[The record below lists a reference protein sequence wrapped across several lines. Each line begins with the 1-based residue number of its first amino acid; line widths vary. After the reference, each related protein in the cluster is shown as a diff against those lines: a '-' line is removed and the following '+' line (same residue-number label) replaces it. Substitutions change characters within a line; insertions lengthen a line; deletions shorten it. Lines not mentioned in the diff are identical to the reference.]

1 MPDLSEAI
9 QSRVA
14 NDSDD
19 NATAPNLER
28 RRPKRKSKSPSNL
41 KDYYVGSTAYTFGV
55 AQINSEYNSNE
66 DLTLCYPYPKCDTS
80 TSASHT
86 NFVYNTL
93 TCEAQLDVNNNP
105 NFINQT
111 NFFCVVTPEISPTRA
126 TRPSNSATRR
136 LGNSRTAS
144 KSGAYG
150 SRKVPSSCAP
160 RSSTTGLKLAR
171 RPLTLFEIYKWFCLL
186 LLSLIFV

>member
-28 RRPKRKSKSPSNL
+28 RRPKRKRKSPSNL
-41 KDYYVGSTAYTFGV
+41 KDYYVGSTTSTYGV

-66 DLTLCYPYPKCDTS
+66 DLTINYSYPKCGTS

-86 NFVYNTL
+86 NFVYSTF
-93 TCEAQLDVNNNP
+93 TCDAQLDVKNYP

-111 NFFCVVTPEISPTRA
+111 NFSA
-126 TRPSNSATRR
+126 SRPQRPR
-136 LGNSRTAS
+136 PR
-144 KSGAYG
+144 
-150 SRKVPSSCAP
+150 AP
-160 RSSTTGLKLAR
+160 RVPQFQRRGDSAAR
-171 RPLTLFEIYKWFCLL
+171 AQHQHLELVARERPLVPVSRAARLL
-186 LLSLIFV
+186 VLS